1 MKTGSRLVIIGDGEP
16 VAIAND
22 GLAQGSSHTGG
33 IRNPFEFRSDKEQE
47 RDNAETVFGPNYLDL
62 LAARP

>member
-1 MKTGSRLVIIGDGEP
+1 MKTGSSLVIIGDGEA

-22 GLAQGSSHTGG
+22 GLAQGSSHTGE
-33 IRNPFEFRSDKEQE
+33 IRNRFEFRSDKEQE
-47 RDNAETVFGPNYLDL
+47 RYNAETVFGSNYLDL